1 MKNKRI
7 VRTLQLGI
15 GAMLM
20 LLIGISSILLPLGI
34 NTVQAASVQIK
45 DDARVLDV
53 DQVHNTAS
61 KLSHPVSISTVRTFN
76 GPKSDFVRSMEQA
89 LTDQNAI
96 AIGIS
101 VEQRYLAIVAGKQV
115 NLNAEQIAQ
124 ARQEFAQAYGSNAG
138 ANGNYTA
145 ATLTALK
152 SLQTSLGSGEVDGIP
167 KPLQTLGGVLSN
179 PLIWLLLLAALII
192 ASFFVFCRFFGQRN
206 TMTSPMGMSW
216 QEIDGPKDEY
226 GRIDSNHGYGQ
237 PGYGGPP
244 YYGPGYDPNRY
255 GGPMYGPDYPP
266 QRGMSPWA
274 AGGLGA
280 VGGGLLGYG
289 LGRMAGEH
297 EQQAQGDESMNPD
310 TMTPLSQGGN
320 DPGMNNPADT
330 FGGGPD
336 FGGIGSEGA
345 DFGGGDFGGGSEW

>member
-1 MKNKRI
+1 MKNNRI

-53 DQVHNTAS
+53 DQVHSTAS
-61 KLSHPVSISTVRTFN
+61 KLSHPVSISTTPTFN
-76 GPKSDFVRSMEQA
+76 GPKSDFVRSTEQA
-89 LTDQNAI
+89 LTDQDAI

-124 ARQEFAQAYGSNAG
+124 ARQAFAQAYGSNAG
-138 ANGNYTA
+138 ANGDYTA

-152 SLQTSLGSGEVDGIP
+152 SLRTSLGSGDVDGIP
-167 KPLQTLGGVLSN
+167 RPIQTLGGVLSN

-192 ASFFVFCRFFGQRN
+192 ASFFVFRRFFGQRN
-206 TMTSPMGMSW
+206 TMSSPMGMPW
-216 QEIDGPKDEY
+216 QERAGPKDEY
-226 GRIDSNHGYGQ
+226 SRIDPN
-237 PGYGGPP
+237 PGYGRSS
-244 YYGPGYDPNRY
+244 YYDPNRY

-310 TMTPLSQGGN
+310 TMTPLSQGVN
-320 DPGMNNPADT
+320 DPGINYPADT

>member
-15 GAMLM
+15 GGMLM

-53 DQVHNTAS
+53 DQVHSTAS
-61 KLSHPVSISTVRTFN
+61 KLSHPVSISTTPTFN
-76 GPKSDFVRSMEQA
+76 GPKSDFVRSTEQA

-101 VEQRYLAIVAGKQV
+101 VEQRYLVIVAGKQV
-115 NLNAEQIAQ
+115 SLNAEQIAQ
-124 ARQEFAQAYGSNAG
+124 ARQAFAQAYGSNAG

-145 ATLTALK
+145 ATLTALQ
-152 SLQTSLGSGEVDGIP
+152 SLQSSLGSGEVDGIP
-167 KPLQTLGGVLSN
+167 RPLQSLGGVLSN
-179 PLIWLLLLAALII
+179 PLIWLLLLAALIV
-192 ASFFVFCRFFGQRN
+192 ASFFVFRRFFGQQN
-206 TMTSPMGMSW
+206 TMNSPMGMSW
-216 QEIDGPKDEY
+216 QERADPKDEY
-226 GRIDSNHGYGQ
+226 GRIDPNPGYGQ
-237 PGYGGPP
+237 PGYGRSS
-244 YYGPGYDPNRY
+244 YYDPNRY
-255 GGPMYGPDYPP
+255 GGPMYGPDYQP

-310 TMTPLSQGGN
+310 TMTPHSQGGN
-320 DPGMNNPADT
+320 DPGMNFPADT
-330 FGGGPD
+330 
-336 FGGIGSEGA
+336 
-345 DFGGGDFGGGSEW
+345 FGGGDFGGGSEW

>member
-7 VRTLQLGI
+7 VRTLQLSI
-15 GAMLM
+15 GGMLM
-20 LLIGISSILLPLGI
+20 LLIGVSSILLPSGI
-34 NTVQAASVQIK
+34 NTVHAASVQIK
-45 DDARVLDV
+45 DDAGVLDV

-61 KLSHPVSISTVRTFN
+61 KLSHPVSISAVRTFN
-76 GPKSDFVRSMEQA
+76 GPKSDFVRSTEQA

-145 ATLTALK
+145 ATLTALN
-152 SLQTSLGSGEVDGIP
+152 SLRTSLGSGDVDGIP
-167 KPLQTLGGVLSN
+167 KPLQSLGGMLSN

-192 ASFFVFCRFFGQRN
+192 ASFFVFRRFFERRN
-206 TMTSPMGMSW
+206 TMNSPMGIPW
-216 QEIDGPKDEY
+216 QERDGPKDEY
-226 GRIDSNHGYGQ
+226 GRIDPNPGYGQ
-237 PGYGGPP
+237 PGYGRSS
-244 YYGPGYDPNRY
+244 YYDPNRY

-266 QRGMSPWA
+266 QRGMNPWA

-297 EQQAQGDESMNPD
+297 EQQAQGGDSTNPD
-310 TMTPLSQGGN
+310 TVTPLSQGGD
-320 DPGMNNPADT
+320 DPGMSYL
-330 FGGGPD
+330 GEGPD
-336 FGGIGSEGA
+336 FGGVSSEGA